1 MVHPKK
7 YVIVYWESMGDDDAE
22 KVVFNVT
29 VLFIAN
35 VISYLETILI
45 KNMENNSVTQQWY
58 YATERQ

>member
-1 MVHPKK
+1 
-7 YVIVYWESMGDDDAE
+7 MGDDDAE

-35 VISYLETILI
+35 VTSYLETILI